1 LIFNKMIAIGDWITM
16 HKYGADGT
24 VMEINLTTVKVQN
37 FDKTIITIPTYSLIS
52 NSFQNWRGMSDSGGR
67 RIKRGV
73 YIDMDSIKFC
83 SDEMLEKFKKV
94 NVLTE
99 YIIRKEEEINEYNI
113 AEDIDPSVMVNGRRQ
128 TNLGVFRAYL
138 KAYLRRRADINNEM
152 TFLVRHLE
160 PTEKGIPIQIYVF
173 TTTTDWEEY
182 EDIQAD
188 IFDHVLAVIPEF
200 DLMIFQY
207 PSNGDI
213 FKLISEKA
221 NHIN

>member
-1 LIFNKMIAIGDWITM
+1 MTWI
-16 HKYGADGT
+16 
-24 VMEINLTTVKVQN
+24 VV
-37 FDKTIITIPTYSLIS
+37 
-52 NSFQNWRGMSDSGGR
+52 
-67 RIKRGV
+67 
-73 YIDMDSIKFC
+73 KFC
-83 SDEMLEKFKKV
+83 TEEMIEKYKKIT
-94 NVLTE
+94 VLKE
-99 YIIRKEEEINEYNI
+99 YILRKEKEIDEYNV

-138 KAYLRRRADINNEM
+138 KAYLRRRADINNKM

-173 TTTTDWEEY
+173 ATTVDWAEY

-188 IFDHVLAVIPEF
+188 IFDHILAVIPEF

-213 FKLISEKA
+213 LKLISEKA